1 MIPSLLQD
9 PFKDILISSPSE
21 QSIEQFMLKNEFYSW
36 VPANGTFENKEMM
49 NAIASNF
56 SVFNEVGRPLFHRFT
71 NKCLGYSPEIAN
83 QIFDKSGDFISN
95 GGWAT
100 GYSQLVRFGF
110 NRSEATDDHGPANE
124 VIRCKKQYDLNLRGF
139 RLNDQGKFV
148 FNANIFVRYA
158 LTRMRLAILYATGEY
173 YIYHQSGV
181 WKNIREEQLGKLLRD
196 ILHEADPNIWKKKYQ
211 TEYLAAIKLE
221 ANYIEELN
229 PYNHFININNGMFD
243 IRSFAIKK
251 HSPDYYS
258 TIRLPVNYDE
268 SATCPKFM
276 KFLSDV
282 FEDDQ
287 ERINLIQEA
296 IGVGMSLENKLQEAF
311 FFFGTGS
318 NGKSTLINV
327 ITHLFGKENIASV
340 SLSSLC
346 GRFGFQNLPNKI
358 ANFSTENELTSI
370 HTQNFKAITGN
381 DSVEIERKHK
391 DSYTAKLFCT
401 LYLLFNTLPDT
412 KDFSYAYFR
421 RICLIPFNV
430 SFSRN
435 ERNTNLEQEL
445 LEELDGIFMFALE
458 GLKRLISNNYQLTSS
473 SVSKAAL
480 SQYQLG
486 QNPTIEFF
494 DDCLEI
500 AEGDS
505 IRQPD
510 VHKTFI
516 EWARIRG
523 YDRWWNLSSQRF
535 WDLLRPVMKENGIDL
550 DTKKVQGTIYIND
563 IRLKGT
569 HQTNSNMVPL
579 SY

>member
-1 MIPSLLQD
+1 MIPSLMQD
-9 PFKDILISSPSE
+9 PFKGILTPSPVDH
-21 QSIEQFMLKNEFYSW
+21 SIEQFMLKNEFYLW
-36 VPANGTFENKEMM
+36 VPTNGNFDNEELM

-56 SVFNEVGRPLFHRFT
+56 SVFSRVGRQLFHRFT
-71 NKCLGYSPEIAN
+71 NTCVGYSTEKAN
-83 QIFDKSGDFISN
+83 RIFDETEGFIEN
-95 GGWAT
+95 NGWAT

-110 NRSEATDDHGPANE
+110 NGSEAIDDHSPANE
-124 VIRCKKQYDLNLRGF
+124 VIHCKKLYDLKLRGF
-139 RLNDQGKFV
+139 SLNDQGKFV

-158 LTRMRLAILYATGEY
+158 LTRMRLVILYATGEY

-221 ANYIEELN
+221 TNYIEELN
-229 PYNHFININNGMFD
+229 SHHNYININNGMYD
-243 IRSFAIKK
+243 IRSFTLKE
-251 HSPDYYS
+251 HNPDYFS
-258 TIRLPVNYDE
+258 TIRLPINYNVN
-268 SATCPKFM
+268 ATCPKFM
-276 KFLSDV
+276 KFLSDI
-282 FEDDQ
+282 FEGDQ
-287 ERINLIQEA
+287 ECIDLTQEA

-311 FFFGTGS
+311 FFYGTGS

-370 HTQNFKAITGN
+370 NTQNFKAITGN

-435 ERNTNLEQEL
+435 ERNTNLEHEL

-458 GLKRLISNNYQLTSS
+458 GLKRLINNNYQLTSS
-473 SVSKAAL
+473 SVSMAAL

-494 DDCLEI
+494 DDCIEVT
-500 AEGDS
+500 EDGS
-505 IRQPD
+505 IKQPD

-516 EWARIRG
+516 EWARSHG

-550 DTKKVQGTIYIND
+550 DTKKIQGTIYING
-563 IRLKGT
+563 IRLREGYQPNPNIVT
-569 HQTNSNMVPL
+569 FP
-579 SY
+579 